1 MFKMHPFHRTELLVG
16 GEGYRTLQDASATVI
31 GLGGV
36 GSYAAEALVRSGF
49 GRVVLVDFDR
59 VCVTNVNRQ
68 LHATRKTVGKS
79 KAELMGERCRHIN
92 PKCDVV
98 VERVFY
104 EASTSEALLSDEPDV
119 VLDCIDNMTAK
130 LHLLQ
135 TCVERDL
142 KVFAAM
148 GAGGRMDPTRIR
160 VSDLTETRIDP
171 FAKIVREN
179 LRKVGIGVDGPAGI
193 ECVWTD
199 EHPNDL
205 DPVAQ
210 AGFRCICAEKDNGKH
225 TCDARLQVQGSVA
238 WMPAMFGLTMAAT
251 AVHRLLDRPL
261 ASDARPKPRMKPM
274 QGKLSN
280 ARKRELLAEYRAS
293 QASTDA
299 EAPVE

>member
-1 MFKMHPFHRTELLVG
+1 MRKMHPLHRTELLIG
-16 GEGYRTLQDASATVI
+16 GSDFDTLTEKTVAVI

-36 GSYAAEALVRSGF
+36 GSYAAEALVRTGV
-49 GRVVLVDFDR
+49 GRVILVDFDK

-68 LHATRKTVGKS
+68 LHATRKTVGKR
-79 KAELMGERCRHIN
+79 KAELMGERCTAIN

-98 VERVFY
+98 VMPTFY
-104 EASTSEALLSDEPDV
+104 DATTSEAILATKPDF

-130 LHLLQ
+130 IHLLK
-135 TCVERDL
+135 TCVERGIP
-142 KVFAAM
+142 VISAM

-160 VSDLTETRIDP
+160 VSDISETKIDP
-171 FAKIVREN
+171 FAKIVRDL
-179 LRKVGIGVDGPAGI
+179 LRQEGIETGV

-210 AGFRCICAEKDNGKH
+210 SSFRCICAEKDNGKH

-238 WMPAMFGLTMAAT
+238 WMPSIFGLTMAGT
-251 AVHRLLDRPL
+251 VVHRLLDRAL
-261 ASDARPKPRMKPM
+261 ASDAKPKPRMKPM

-280 ARKRELLAEYRAS
+280 KRKRELLGKAS
-293 QASTDA
+293 C
-299 EAPVE
+299 